1 MAQGWG
7 LQGCWTC
14 AVAFQVIRLIL
25 NSARLLRRRSVL
37 SQTTPLSDAPTPA
50 LAAELAGDSDSSS
63 ASGGEGSG
71 NNEPPAAASA
81 A

>member
-14 AVAFQVIRLIL
+14 AVAFQVIRLVL

-37 SQTTPLSDAPTPA
+37 SQATPLSDAPTPA
-50 LAAELAGDSDSSS
+50 MAAELSAGSDSSR
-63 ASGGEGSG
+63 ASGSEGAGASG
-71 NNEPPAAASA
+71 LSGAA
-81 A
+81 